1 MRETSKEPNL
11 ECEITLYKSE
21 VRSDRPMIRI
31 TAERFS
37 IVKNNQVISHY
48 RIYCNEKL
56 WKWTSNLDSLP
67 FLLREAR
74 QVTKV
79 NRKTDL
85 ELYNCITS
93 RRRIKYNSTEKI

>member
-1 MRETSKEPNL
+1 MRETSKKPNL

-21 VRSDRPMIRI
+21 VRSDRPAIRI

-56 WKWTSNLDSLP
+56 FKFTSNLDALP
-67 FLLREAR
+67 FLLKEAR
-74 QVTKV
+74 KYAKFERKSDSEVY
-79 NRKTDL
+79 NRIRST
-85 ELYNCITS
+85 
-93 RRRIKYNSTEKI
+93 RRIKYSAAETI